1 MASKSILSINSS
13 FFRHFTLRSTHGA
26 ISYASCPGQ
35 VPLLSY
41 TAGQLLER
49 AAKKHPDKNAFI
61 FPTPG
66 VRLTFQQLLQKVF

>member
-1 MASKSILSINSS
+1 MELYLMPVALV
-13 FFRHFTLRSTHGA
+13 
-26 ISYASCPGQ
+26 Q

-66 VRLTFQQLLQKVF
+66 VRLTFQQLLQKVFWIIFNSKGKFLCMYEYVQK